1 MFKQVR
7 HKLSYS
13 HKQASVELVEPPNG
27 FSEIHAM
34 ENKAEAQTPE

>member
-7 HKLSYS
+7 HKLSNS
-13 HKQASVELVEPPNG
+13 HKQTSVELVDPPNG

-34 ENKAEAQTPE
+34 ENKAEVQTPE